1 MRAATHPMR
10 GALRRCRACIALLL
24 TLAAGPAAA
33 LPDGGFAAQVMAARV
48 DSGVDPRRGLAAL
61 RALRERTPSN
71 LEWRLTVDEAECRV
85 LTDLDASAALA
96 VADAGLALAGQQPE
110 PAVRTVWLRLR
121 ACRAG
126 MLVESGQVDAALAE
140 FEALLDLTRQPADT
154 GSHALAMLERGV
166 NRSRSGH
173 WDQAQSDLLTACGQL
188 RLEGPQRDH
197 ELCLGHLANH
207 YQRVGD
213 VDEALRILQTLKA
226 VAEERGAY
234 FDRAVYAYGI
244 GQAQQAQQQW
254 AQALDSFQQA
264 ADDSRRLADET
275 GLAYAEHGMA
285 GSQLKLE
292 RPLEALAHCDR
303 ALEHLSRKADARQYE
318 SIVISRAEAL
328 AALGRAAEAHAALE
342 AIESSVRQRGELPSL
357 GGWLDIRASVLGQL
371 GRWRE
376 AYQAL
381 VEARAIQGQLQ
392 GQRLSQQSARLRMQF
407 NRLRDV
413 EDLTALRQLNEQGQ
427 RLRQTQAVALVLF
440 VILLS
445 GAVTVAV
452 RKFRQAGRLQ
462 SLASTDELTGLAN
475 RRALLQFADV
485 AVAAARRE
493 AAPLALL
500 MIDID
505 HFKRI
510 NDQHGH
516 AVGDEVLCHVSRVLA
531 AALRERDLVG
541 RLGGE
546 EFVAVLPGASV
557 EQARQVAERMRL
569 AIDGKALIG
578 AAGEMRFTVS
588 IGVASAHVG
597 ETATALLQRADA
609 ALYAAKASGRN
620 AVVVDAADALPAAE
634 A

>member
-10 GALRRCRACIALLL
+10 RVLRRCRACIAFLL

-48 DSGVDPRRGLAAL
+48 DSGVDPQRGLAAL

-96 VADAGLALAGQQPE
+96 VADAGLALAGPQPE
-110 PAVRTVWLRLR
+110 PAVRTAWLRLR

-140 FEALLDLTRQPADT
+140 FEALLDLTRQPSDT
-154 GSHALAMLERGV
+154 SSHALAMLERGV

-173 WDQAQSDLLTACGQL
+173 WDQAQADLLTACGKL
-188 RLEGPQRDH
+188 KLEGPQRDH

-213 VDEALRILQTLKA
+213 VDEALRILQTLRA
-226 VAEERGAY
+226 AAEERGAH

-254 AQALDSFQQA
+254 TQALNSFQQA

-285 GSQLKLE
+285 SSLLKLE

-357 GGWLDIRASVLGQL
+357 GDWLGIHASVLSQL

-381 VEARAIQGQLQ
+381 AEARAIQGQLQ

-407 NRLRDV
+407 NRLRDA
-413 EDLTALRQLNEQGQ
+413 EDLSALRQLNEQGQ
-427 RLRQTQAVALVLF
+427 RLRQTQAVALALF
-440 VILLS
+440 VVLLV
-445 GAVTVAV
+445 AVFGVAV
-452 RKFRQAGRLQ
+452 RKFRQAGHLQ
-462 SLASTDELTGLAN
+462 SLASTDDLTGLAN
-475 RRALLQFADV
+475 RRALMGFADD
-485 AVAAARRE
+485 AVAHCRRD
-493 AAPLALL
+493 ALPLALL

-505 HFKRI
+505 HFKLI
-510 NDQHGH
+510 NDRHGH
-516 AVGDEVLCHVSRVLA
+516 PVGDQVLRQVAQVLTS
-531 AALRERDLVG
+531 ALRDRDHLG
-541 RLGGE
+541 RVGGE
-546 EFVAVLPGASV
+546 EFVAVLPGAAMGDA
-557 EQARQVAERMRL
+557 QQVAERMRRAIEATVL
-569 AIDGKALIG
+569 AVP
-578 AAGEMRFTVS
+578 GEPLRYTVS
-588 IGVASAHVG
+588 IGVACARTDETTG
-597 ETATALLQRADA
+597 ELLARADA
-609 ALYAAKASGRN
+609 ALYRAKNHGRN
-620 AVVVDAADALPAAE
+620 AVVVDEGGGATASAA
-634 A
+634 